1 MLSPTIRIGDR
12 AYDYTGPEPSELTY
26 GMCLFEIWRE
36 IGWCLEHWTQV
47 SLDERCRNQ
56 ASGLIFNPV
65 THPMWTNIGKGYGA
79 GLTKSVLRTLKSSRR
94 LLAKAE
100 KCRDNEQSQSFRRS
114 AVTPLDDLPSP
125 LSLIFRSAR
134 RTGDDEVSRTLSF
147 MILLLQEYL
156 NKPTHPGNAR
166 AHWTALSLR
175 AIFEEHTD
183 ITVTVGRMEQIPSG
197 TFCKCLAQINMI
209 VGLNCDFRHFAKV
222 AQETPAD
229 DPTLLKMKT
238 ALTLDLCEEDVK
250 NVLSFSD

>member
-1 MLSPTIRIGDR
+1 
-12 AYDYTGPEPSELTY
+12 
-26 GMCLFEIWRE
+26 
-36 IGWCLEHWTQV
+36 
-47 SLDERCRNQ
+47 
-56 ASGLIFNPV
+56 
-65 THPMWTNIGKGYGA
+65 
-79 GLTKSVLRTLKSSRR
+79 
-94 LLAKAE
+94 
-100 KCRDNEQSQSFRRS
+100 
-114 AVTPLDDLPSP
+114 
-125 LSLIFRSAR
+125 
-134 RTGDDEVSRTLSF
+134 